1 MPLLRLRFPLLSA
14 LLLSAVLARA
24 STAALPAYR
33 NPALPLETRADDL
46 LRRLTLDE
54 KLAFTHGASTF
65 STAGIPRLGIPE
77 RWMDDGPHG
86 VREDVL
92 RDSFDPAN
100 RHDDYVM
107 CMPVLIDLASTWDPD
122 AATAYGNVIGEEA
135 RMRGKDIMLGPG
147 VNIMRTPINGR
158 NSEYF
163 GEDPY
168 LAGRMAVGYIRA
180 VQSHGVAS
188 CVKHFVGNDQET
200 QRGSIDV
207 EMDERTLHEI
217 YLPPF
222 KAAVQKGGVWAVMG
236 AYNRFRG
243 QYCCENDALLNG
255 ILKKHWGFKGI
266 VISDWHAVHDTDG
279 AVRGGLDV
287 EMGTKRGDYDGF
299 FMAGAFKAGLLSGKY
314 PMSLLDD
321 KVRRSLRVMIAT
333 GALDSREPGSICT
346 PEHRAAALRVAEEGI
361 VLLKN
366 SGAALPL
373 DAAKLHTI
381 AVIGENATR
390 LQAYGGDS
398 ARIKALYEVSPL
410 EGILHRVGTSL
421 NVITSPGYSSTTG
434 TSPAMIAQA
443 VAAAKAADVAIVI
456 GGLIRERPYD
466 CEGMD
471 RASLDLPW
479 GQNDLIRAVVAA
491 NPHTIVVLVSGS
503 PVAMDEAWLSRVPA
517 VVEAWYGGS
526 EAGNALAHVLF
537 GDFNP
542 SGKLPCTFPRKLS
555 DSPAHALGAYPGK
568 DGVEHYDEGLLVGYR
583 WFDTKHIEPLF
594 PFGFGLS
601 YTTFAYSNLHVER
614 LATDPD
620 AVAKITID
628 VTNTGPRDGAEV
640 AELYVHEEHPRL
652 FRPEKELKG
661 FQRVFLKRGE
671 TRTLTFL
678 LPRQA
683 FSYYDPV
690 ISGWVMDHGRF
701 DILIGAS
708 SRDIRATATLD
719 ESTAAPRANPG

>member
-1 MPLLRLRFPLLSA
+1 MFFKSFRAPLASLILS
-14 LLLSAVLARA
+14 VGIARA
-24 STAALPAYR
+24 AADLPAYR
-33 NPALPLETRADDL
+33 NPTLPVELRVDDL
-46 LRRLTLDE
+46 LGRLTLDE
-54 KLAFTHGASTF
+54 KLAFVHGASTF

-77 RWMDDGPHG
+77 RWMDDGPMG

-92 RDSFDPAN
+92 RNSFAPAN

-122 AATAYGNVIGEEA
+122 AATAFGNVIGEEA

-147 VNIMRTPINGR
+147 VNIMRTPLNGR

-188 CVKHFVGNDQET
+188 CVKHFVGNNQET

-222 KAAVQKGGVWAVMG
+222 RAAVRDAGVWAVMA

-243 QYCCENDALLNG
+243 QYCSENDALLNG
-255 ILKKHWGFKGI
+255 ILKKRWGFKGI
-266 VISDWHAVHDTDG
+266 VISDWGAAHDTDG
-279 AVRGGLDV
+279 TVRGGLDV
-287 EMGTKRGDYDGF
+287 EMGTNRDNYDGF
-299 FMAGAFKAGLLSGKY
+299 HMARAFKEGILSGKY
-314 PMSLLDD
+314 PLSLLDD

-333 GALDSREPGSICT
+333 GVLDTREPGSICT
-346 PEHRAAALRVAEEGI
+346 PAHRAAALRVAEEGI

-366 SGAALPL
+366 TNNALPL
-373 DAAKLHTI
+373 DPSKLRSI

-398 ARIKALYEVSPL
+398 ARIKALYEVTPL
-410 EGILHRVGTSL
+410 EGLLHRVGSRL
-421 NVITSPGYSSTTG
+421 NIITSPGYSSAAGTT
-434 TSPAMIAQA
+434 PAMIAQA
-443 VAAAKAADVAIVI
+443 VAAAKAADVAIVV

-466 CEGMD
+466 CEGAD
-471 RASLDLPW
+471 RTSLDLPW
-479 GQNDLIRAVVAA
+479 GQNQLISAVVAA
-491 NPHTIVVLVSGS
+491 NPRTIVVLVSGS
-503 PVAMDEAWLSRVPA
+503 PVAMDQAWLSRVPA
-517 VVEAWYGGS
+517 VLEAWYGGS
-526 EAGNALAHVLF
+526 EAGNAIAHVLF
-537 GDFNP
+537 GDVNP
-542 SGKLPCTFPRKLS
+542 SGKLPCTFPIRLS

-568 DGVEHYDEGLLVGYR
+568 NGVEHYDEGLLVGYR
-583 WFDTKHIEPLF
+583 WFDTKKIQPLF

-601 YTTFAYSNLHVER
+601 YTTFAYSNLRVER
-614 LATDPD
+614 LSEAGGP
-620 AVAKITID
+620 VARVSVDIE
-628 VTNTGPRDGAEV
+628 NTGEREGAEV

-671 TRTLTFL
+671 KRTVTFL
-678 LPRQA
+678 LDRRA
-683 FSYYDPV
+683 FSYYDPAAA
-690 ISGWVMDHGRF
+690 GWVMDPARF
-701 DILIGAS
+701 DILVGAS
-708 SRDIRATATLD
+708 SRDIRASGIFDA
-719 ESTAAPRANPG
+719 EPRKE